1 MILLLIRVR
10 GEGRKEKDL
19 RIRGKRTER
28 EDRGRVRNETR
39 VDHVRALEAWDVSGD
54 AC

>member
-1 MILLLIRVR
+1 MILLLIRVEAR
-10 GEGRKEKDL
+10 GERKKDL

-28 EDRGRVRNETR
+28 EDRGRVRKETG
-39 VDHVRALEAWDVSGD
+39 VDHVRAREAWDVSGD

>member
-28 EDRGRVRNETR
+28 ERIG
-39 VDHVRALEAWDVSGD
+39 DVFVISERRHG
-54 AC
+54 